1 MRVDKFTSRL
11 QMALAEAQSLAL
23 AKDHQYIEPVHL
35 LYAMLTNDDGSVK
48 PLLTKVG
55 AQVGR
60 LQADVKELLDAAPQ
74 VSGSSEGEVHVSQE
88 LARLFNV
95 ADKMANQR
103 GDSYISTDVFLLALV
118 SSGKDMTA
126 KLLKAAGV
134 SEKALQQAIDSIRG
148 GESVNDPNAESK
160 REALDKYAVDLTQ
173 LAEDGKLDPV
183 IGRDEE
189 VRRSV
194 QILQRRRK
202 NNPVLMSRALVKRRL
217 SKGWPSALS
226 PVKCPTV

>member
-11 QMALAEAQSLAL
+11 QIALGDAQSLAL
-23 AKDHQYIEPVHL
+23 SKDHQYIEPVHL
-35 LYAMLTNDDGSVK
+35 LYAMLTDDDGSVK

-55 AQVGR
+55 VQIGR
-60 LQADVKELLDAAPQ
+60 LQAEIKELLEAVPQ
-74 VSGSSEGEVHVSQE
+74 VSGSSEGEVHISQE
-88 LARLFNV
+88 LGRLFNV
-95 ADKMANQR
+95 ADKMASKR
-103 GDSYISTDVFLLALV
+103 GDSYISTDTFLLALV

-126 KLLKAAGV
+126 KTLKMAGA
-134 SEKALQQAIDSIRG
+134 SEKALQQAIDSVRG
-148 GESVNDPNAESK
+148 GDNVNDPEAEGK
-160 REALDKYAVDLTQ
+160 REALNKYAVDLTQ

-202 NNPVLMSRALVKRRL
+202 NNPVLIGEPGVGKTAIVEGL
-217 SKGWPSALS
+217 A
-226 PVKCPTV
+226 

>member
-1 MRVDKFTSRL
+1 M
-11 QMALAEAQSLAL
+11 AEAQSLAL

-126 KLLKAAGV
+126 KLL
-134 SEKALQQAIDSIRG
+134 
-148 GESVNDPNAESK
+148 
-160 REALDKYAVDLTQ
+160 
-173 LAEDGKLDPV
+173 
-183 IGRDEE
+183 IGFG
-189 VRRSV
+189 
-194 QILQRRRK
+194 LQRQGYDGEITESRRCQRK
-202 NNPVLMSRALVKRRL
+202 SLAT
-217 SKGWPSALS
+217 GD
-226 PVKCPTV
+226 